1 VGQRYGLPVLCPVDE
16 KGDMTAEAG
25 PFAGL
30 NVLKDANP
38 AVIEALKQ
46 AGSLLKHEP
55 YVHKYPYDWRTKQ
68 PTIYRATEQ
77 WFASVEGFRDQ
88 ALKAIQ
94 EVRWI
99 PATGENRITA
109 MVGDRSDW
117 CISRQRTWG
126 MPIPVFYDTETGVPL
141 LNEETLAHIK
151 AIFAEKESDAWW
163 ELSEAEL
170 LPEPYRND
178 GQTYDRM
185 WKTALRAGADIVT
198 ITSYN
203 EWQEG
208 TQIEPARV
216 AVERPDYD
224 GAWGKSGL
232 AAQRAYLTATAAW
245 TERLRAQPR

>member
-1 VGQRYGLPVLCPVDE
+1 VDE
-16 KGDMTAEAG
+16 KGDMTEEAG

-38 AVIEALKQ
+38 AVIEALEK

-94 EVRWI
+94 EVQWI

-126 MPIPVFYDTETGVPL
+126 VPIPVFYDDETGEPL
-141 LNEETLAHIK
+141 LNADTLAHIK
-151 AIFAEKESDAWW
+151 ALFAEKGSDSWW
-163 ELSEAEL
+163 EFPRQSCC
-170 LPEPYRND
+170 PNP
-178 GQTYDRM
+178 
-185 WKTALRAGADIVT
+185 TATMGAPTARAPTPWTCGLT
-198 ITSYN
+198 
-203 EWQEG
+203 
-208 TQIEPARV
+208 PARPG
-216 AVERPDYD
+216 RRWPS
-224 GAWGKSGL
+224 SGTNW
-232 AAQRAYLTATAAW
+232 QIPRGNVPG
-245 TERLRAQPR
+245 RL